1 MLACPKAEV
10 ILVLLDKREIFRSA
24 LLKRLRGVAEPYPWP
39 TSARSAWVIAACR
52 GSSLLLSRNRLLLS
66 SRGIAARH
74 QSCSRYRLSREKA
87 SSGSKGI
94 LWENCASS

>member
-10 ILVLLDKREIFRSA
+10 ILVLLDKREIFRAA

-52 GSSLLLSRNRLLLS
+52 GSSLLLSRNRMLLS
-66 SRGIAARH
+66 SKEALPPGVLA
-74 QSCSRYRLSREKA
+74 QREM
-87 SSGSKGI
+87 
-94 LWENCASS
+94 ENGRAPLV